1 MKLPEPPTVL
11 TPFQQMMKDLDLA
24 RYPNFTDA
32 HMQLAFDEGIKVGLT
47 HAIEEQKKAK
57 ERNR

>member
-1 MKLPEPPTVL
+1 
-11 TPFQQMMKDLDLA
+11 MMKDLDLA